1 MPAKNLKYKNHPFRV
16 VLFFHFFFYDI
27 HILPKTFFLFFRKD
41 KTERFR
47 HFFPGLPEKD
57 ARLFEGCPE
66 MRNVP
71 IRQCFQIKV
80 YCSLG
85 R

>member
-27 HILPKTFFLFFRKD
+27 HILSKTFFLFFRKD
-41 KTERFR
+41 KTKGFR
-47 HFFPGLPEKD
+47 CFFCGLPKKD
-57 ARLFEGCPE
+57 TRLFEGCPE

-80 YCSLG
+80 ILFL